1 VKAMDHLELDNP
13 VWSALSGPH
22 RGLSLRHADLLWY
35 PSSIAPF
42 AAIPAAGVTPDLE
55 SAYRHGLAEQVYFVG
70 ACPDSLP
77 DGWRVISRSH
87 ILQLFPTLE
96 VPEAGED
103 AGAVLGEKDRSAMRA
118 LTQIAFPDF
127 FRERTAELGVYLG
140 VYHGAQLIAMAGA
153 GGIAGNQR
161 RVHAPGFWRQR
172 ARTPVDACALEPPPA
187 ARSGVFFTCQRRQC
201 RRATPVRLHGIQGAF
216 EIADVQS
223 RAKRQSSV
231 TASEPRC
238 ALCQLPLRYP
248 YLGMARKC
256 VVKQTFLGSMTRL
269 D

>member
-1 VKAMDHLELDNP
+1 MDHLELDNP

-140 VYHGAQLIAMAGA
+140 VYHGAQLIAMAGERLALA
-153 GGIAGNQR
+153 GLQEI
-161 RVHAPGFWRQR
+161 
-172 ARTPVDACALEPPPA
+172 
-187 ARSGVFFTCQRRQC
+187 SGVCTHPDFGGRGHARRLTRALLSRHRRREVGSFLHVSEGNVAAQRLYDSMGFK
-201 RRATPVRLHGIQGAF
+201 VR
-216 EIADVQS
+216 S
-223 RAKRQSSV
+223 RLPMCKVERSV
-231 TASEPRC
+231 NPA
-238 ALCQLPLRYP
+238 
-248 YLGMARKC
+248 
-256 VVKQTFLGSMTRL
+256 
-269 D
+269 